1 MSLHDLVLGIHIA
14 CGTGGIL
21 LGPVVM
27 QAAKRPGT
35 HTKFGAIYHWL
46 FLAIFITTVILCL
59 MNWQTF
65 WWLLPVGVGSYAFAL
80 LGYLSAK
87 IRWTNWLIFHIT
99 GQGASYIAM
108 VTAVMTVNFG
118 IGVWWAW
125 ALPTIVGSPLIAWVN
140 FEVARGRR
148 PKYA

>member
-1 MSLHDLVLGIHIA
+1 MSLYELILVIHIA
-14 CGTGGIL
+14 CGTGGIV

-27 QAAKRPGT
+27 QARKMEGT
-35 HTKFGAIYHWL
+35 HTKFGVIYHWL
-46 FLAIFITTVILCL
+46 FFVIFVSASALSI
-59 MNWQTF
+59 MQWEKF

-80 LGYLSAK
+80 LGYLSARL
-87 IRWTNWLIFHIT
+87 RWKNWLKYHVT

-118 IGVWWAW
+118 TNVWWAW
-125 ALPTIVGSPLIAWVN
+125 ALPTIVGSPLIAWLRY
-140 FEVARGRR
+140 EIALGRR